1 MMNDMLVGG
10 TPIRGAPAS
19 LELTCPTRK
28 SNALFNQKNIS
39 SRAKNETCEWIFF
52 CMFSFV
58 LLEYH
63 SHTMALSVSSLDTSE
78 MIVPLRTA
86 CVR

>member
-1 MMNDMLVGG
+1 
-10 TPIRGAPAS
+10 
-19 LELTCPTRK
+19 
-28 SNALFNQKNIS
+28 
-39 SRAKNETCEWIFF
+39 
-52 CMFSFV
+52 MFSFV